1 MELLFWESDFPNTT
15 ISNFGPGLIFFKEL
29 YNSCL
34 YMGKWRYEGL
44 FGKLDCMQIDFHN
57 LTPDNKTEGL
67 SIYFRYS

>member
-1 MELLFWESDFPNTT
+1 
-15 ISNFGPGLIFFKEL
+15 
-29 YNSCL
+29 
-34 YMGKWRYEGL
+34 MGKWRYEGL